1 MRPGDLVRGKQ
12 GSFKGTPLVG
22 IIIKESDPRRWMP
35 GAKPCAPLVGIIIK
49 ESDRSNT
56 WGDERHQWWTVL
68 CEGGALVDEVEELLE
83 VIHETR

>member
-12 GSFKGTPLVG
+12 GSFKGT
-22 IIIKESDPRRWMP
+22 
-35 GAKPCAPLVGIIIK
+35 PLVGIIIK

-68 CEGGALVDEVEELLE
+68 CEGGALVDEIESLME
-83 VIHETR
+83 VIHEAG

>member
-12 GSFKGTPLVG
+12 GFFKGT
-22 IIIKESDPRRWMP
+22 
-35 GAKPCAPLVGIIIK
+35 PLVGIIIK

-68 CEGGALVDEVEELLE
+68 CEGGVLVDEVEELLE
-83 VIHETR
+83 VIHEAR

>member
-1 MRPGDLVRGKQ
+1 MTRSWRYSVRPGDLVRGKQ
-12 GSFKGTPLVG
+12 GFFKGT
-22 IIIKESDPRRWMP
+22 
-35 GAKPCAPLVGIIIK
+35 PLVGIIIK

>member
-1 MRPGDLVRGKQ
+1 MKPGDLVRGKL
-12 GSFKGTPLVG
+12 GS
-22 IIIKESDPRRWMP
+22 
-35 GAKPCAPLVGIIIK
+35 LVGIIIK

-68 CEGGALVDEVEELLE
+68 CEGGVLVDEVETLME